1 MTVSPRSLRDRFAVG
16 EALAQRLAGVDAFT
30 VLVALAFALAV
41 AVRAVQVLGSSFP
54 LNDGGLF
61 YAMVRDLE
69 ANHFVLPQTTSYN
82 DAQIPYAYPPLAFY
96 AAALVDKATP
106 FALVDLFRYLPLLFT
121 CATVGAFYVLA
132 RDMLR
137 SRVAVVA
144 ALAAFALI
152 PRSFIWLVMGGG
164 LTRSLGLLFALLAL
178 HQVYRL
184 YADRDGRR
192 LPLAVALSAATVLSH
207 LETGWFLAFSVALF
221 WAFCGRG
228 RKAALHSAWLAAGTA
243 VLTAPWWATI
253 VAWHGLEPFTAANG
267 TGGTVLSNA
276 QTRDFAFLSLAHGVS
291 TSEPFFPLLGALGL
305 LGGFACFVS
314 RRFLL
319 PAWWVAIVLFDVRS
333 FATFSSVPVALLGG
347 IAVAEVLLPLFDRPG
362 ALGRF
367 AAAHSPGQGV
377 AVWLAPAFI
386 FGCMLYFAA
395 YGALVR
401 HPGLGEEASLASLT
415 PGERAAMAWVA
426 AQSPPDSRFLVI
438 PQTAWQTDRESEWF
452 PVLAERAS
460 VGTVQG
466 SEWLPNHGFDR
477 QIAAHDQAW
486 GCAWAGTGCLDSWMA
501 AHGAS
506 FTHVYLPNGCCGGL
520 AAALRADPRY
530 QLVYDGPGGV
540 VYRLGPIWLL

>member
-16 EALAQRLAGVDAFT
+16 EGLAQRLSGIDSFT
-30 VLVALAFALAV
+30 VLVACAFALAV
-41 AVRAVQVLGSSFP
+41 AVRAVQVLGTSFP

-69 ANHFVLPQTTSYN
+69 ANHFVPPHTTSYN
-82 DAQIPYAYPPLAFY
+82 DAQIPFAYPPLAFY
-96 AAALVDKATP
+96 LAAAVDKATP
-106 FALVDLFRYLPLLFT
+106 FNLVDLFRYLPLLFT
-121 CATVGAFYVLA
+121 CATVGAFYLLA

-137 SRVAVVA
+137 GRVAVVA

-152 PRSFIWLVMGGG
+152 PRSFIWLLMGGG

-184 YADRDGRR
+184 YRDGDGRR

-243 VLTAPWWATI
+243 ALTAPWWGTI
-253 VAWHGLEPFTAANG
+253 IAWHGLDPFTAANG

-276 QTRDFAFLSLAHGVS
+276 QTRDFAFLTLAHGVS

-333 FATFSSVPVALLGG
+333 FATFSSVPVALLAG

-362 ALGRF
+362 ALGRLVGR
-367 AAAHSPGQGV
+367 SPAPGV

-395 YGALVR
+395 YGALGR
-401 HPGLGEEASLASLT
+401 DPRLGEQATLTSLT
-415 PGERAAMAWVA
+415 PGEREAMAWIA
-426 AQSPPDSRFLVI
+426 ATTPTDSRFLVI
-438 PQTAWQTDRESEWF
+438 PQTFWQADRESEWF
-452 PVLAERAS
+452 PVLANRPS
-460 VGTVQG
+460 VATVQG
-466 SEWLPNHGFDR
+466 SEWLPAQAFDR
-477 QIAAHDQAW
+477 QIGAHARAW
-486 GCAWAGTGCLDSWMA
+486 GCAWAGTDCLDGWMA
-501 AHGAS
+501 AHGAT

-520 AAALRADPRY
+520 ADALRTDPRY